1 VSTPRITSDKI
12 CQAGGFSYAEQQE
25 VTTIYKKDFFEI
37 EAPEGYEFTGEFRR
51 AKALDY
57 ILWGDGSVV
66 EWLVS
71 STIGKYLILQP
82 ITVPISAAKPTGLTA
97 KEVIEKF
104 GTDLLSVHYKDLS
117 RIVDFPGF
125 VYTGS
130 MCRVSPQVWY
140 LDPWC
145 DVVRQSS
152 TTHGLYLT
160 LEKTDDAPRIV
171 TFLKTERSELG
182 PGEAGYALLE
192 NGGLTPDTS
201 DSQFV
206 YTREET
212 A

>member
-1 VSTPRITSDKI
+1 MPRINSDKI
-12 CQAGGFSYAEQQE
+12 CQADDFSCEEQQE
-25 VTTIYKKDFFEI
+25 VTRIYKKDFFEI

-51 AKALDY
+51 AKAGEH
-57 ILWGDGSVV
+57 ILWIDGSTTQWVGGTT
-66 EWLVS
+66 ES
-71 STIGKYLILQP
+71 RYLIVQP
-82 ITVPISAAKPTGLTA
+82 IVTTLPTKPTGLTA

-104 GTDLLSVHYKDLS
+104 GTDLLELYYSPS

-125 VYTGS
+125 AYTGNF
-130 MCRVSPQVWY
+130 CKVPAAAWY
-140 LDPWC
+140 LLRSGELVIAGYPTK
-145 DVVRQSS
+145 S
-152 TTHGLYLT
+152 LYLT
-160 LEKTDDAPRIV
+160 LVKTDNAPRIV
-171 TFLKTERSELG
+171 TFLKTERSELK